1 MVEWLAELH
10 QFASGGCMAEPE
22 ASIGGKTVSEH
33 AERIVT
39 ELLERAIAG
48 VGPFAGAE
56 QIAEEHAC
64 DADDVEQAIERLV
77 RTHVRLAAGSGFV
90 TSLGGFITLP
100 VTVPAGVGGLYLIAT
115 RMCAAIAHLR
125 GYDPRSEEVR
135 SAIMVSLLGSAGTEM
150 LKNAG
155 VQIGTKSTTAALKR
169 LPAQVLIEIN
179 KKVGYRLLT
188 KFGQRGVINLAKLVP
203 AVGGAIGA
211 TVDGVGCRS
220 IAVYAK
226 AAFPAVDRSR
236 PPTVVESERVEP

>member
-1 MVEWLAELH
+1 MT
-10 QFASGGCMAEPE
+10 EPE
-22 ASIGGKTVSEH
+22 ASTSGKSASEV
-33 AERIVT
+33 AERFVK
-39 ELLERAIAG
+39 ELLEHGVTG

-56 QIAEEHAC
+56 QVAEEHA
-64 DADDVEQAIERLV
+64 DGVDDVEQAIERLI

-90 TSLGGFITLP
+90 TSMGGFITLP
-100 VTVPAGVGGLYLIAT
+100 ITVPAGVGGLYLIAT
-115 RMCAAIAHLR
+115 RMCAAVAHLR
-125 GYDPRSEEVR
+125 GYDVRSEEVR
-135 SAIMVSLLGSAGTEM
+135 SAIMICLLGSAGTQV

-169 LPAQVLIEIN
+169 LPGKVLIEIN

-188 KFGQRGVINLAKLVP
+188 KFGQRGVVNLAKLVP

-226 AAFPAVDRSR
+226 ATFPAVDSNQ
-236 PPTVVESERVEP
+236 PAPIVVESERVEPG

>member
-1 MVEWLAELH
+1 
-10 QFASGGCMAEPE
+10 MAEPE
-22 ASIGGKTVSEH
+22 ASTGGKAVPER
-33 AERIVT
+33 AEWLVT

-56 QIAEEHAC
+56 QIAEELVG
-64 DADDVEQAIERLV
+64 DAEDVEQAIERLI

-90 TSLGGFITLP
+90 TSLGGFLTLP
-100 VTVPAGVGGLYLIAT
+100 VSVPAGVGGLYLIAT

-125 GYDPRSEEVR
+125 GYDVHSEEVR
-135 SAIMVSLLGSAGTEM
+135 SAIMLCLLGSAGTEV

-155 VQIGTKSTTAALKR
+155 VQIGTKSTMAALRR
-169 LPAQVLIEIN
+169 LPGRVLVEIN
-179 KKVGYRLLT
+179 KKVGFRLVT

-203 AVGGAIGA
+203 AVGGVIGA

-226 AAFPAVDRSR
+226 STFPAVDRGR
-236 PPTVVESERVEP
+236 PAPIVVESRRVER